1 MRHVSRFGGPGGERF
16 GVDLR
21 EAGVVEV
28 AEPRHRLECQFIDDA
43 INDDAFIDDVFEGV
57 GAGVVDAAV
66 ESNADTD
73 AADADEDVD
82 VVAAAFEEEEE
93 DAALLLRPSEL
104 ALVFDSECDTG
115 A

>member
-1 MRHVSRFGGPGGERF
+1 M
-16 GVDLR
+16 
-21 EAGVVEV
+21 
-28 AEPRHRLECQFIDDA
+28 
-43 INDDAFIDDVFEGV
+43 
-57 GAGVVDAAV
+57 DAAV

-104 ALVFDSECDTG
+104 ALVFDSEACDTG
-115 A
+115 SVRII

>member
-1 MRHVSRFGGPGGERF
+1 M
-16 GVDLR
+16 
-21 EAGVVEV
+21 
-28 AEPRHRLECQFIDDA
+28 
-43 INDDAFIDDVFEGV
+43 
-57 GAGVVDAAV
+57 DAAV

-82 VVAAAFEEEEE
+82 VVAAAFEDEEE